1 MNDMPDE
8 IAAMIPPNNVNA
20 ERSVLG
26 AIFVGIADT
35 GSAQLS
41 PEDFYLHDHRMIF
54 EAMRDLHARRQ
65 PVDVVTVAEALESAG
80 HLDDIGG
87 MQALG
92 VFHDCAATIKSF
104 SAHADIVR
112 GHAKARELRAIASR
126 LMSAS
131 GDDWED
137 VAGDVVST
145 LLATSRTTG
154 RWDCDLKSALRA
166 GIDVIEAAHDS
177 DGLVGVDTGFTRLNE
192 LFGGFQ
198 RSDFIVIGARPAMG
212 KTAFL
217 LNLAMN
223 ANVPV
228 AIVSAE
234 MPRDQLALRLISRQG
249 RINATRL
256 RNADLHADDW
266 QKITAASGVLMQ
278 RDAWI
283 LDKPAPSLA
292 EVANFARRMKTQ
304 HGVRALY
311 LDYLQRMRP
320 RDRSIPKHEQI
331 GELAMGL
338 KELAREL
345 DMPVIALAQVNR
357 DVEKRVNR
365 RPSMGDLKHS
375 GEIEQEAD
383 CVMLIYRDEVYNDST
398 PDRGLAEIIIDK
410 NRHGEIGTV
419 KLGWQG
425 EHMNFSN
432 FAPTVY
438 GEEAF

>member
-1 MNDMPDE
+1 MNEMPDDLGV
-8 IAAMIPPNNVNA
+8 MIPPNNVNA
-20 ERSVLG
+20 ERSVIG
-26 AIFVGIADT
+26 AILVGTADP

-41 PEDFYLHDHRMIF
+41 PKDFYLHDHRLIF
-54 EAMRDLHARRQ
+54 EAMRDLHSRRQ
-65 PVDVVTVAEALESAG
+65 PVDVVTVAEAMEAAG

-87 MQALG
+87 MPAFG
-92 VFHDCAATIKSF
+92 VFHDWAATIKSF
-104 SAHADIVR
+104 PSHADIVR

-126 LMSAS
+126 LMSAN

-166 GIDVIEAAHDS
+166 GIDVIESAHDS

-223 ANVPV
+223 ANAPV

-234 MPRDQLALRLISRQG
+234 MPREQLALRLIARQG

-266 QKITAASGVLMQ
+266 HKITAASGVLMQ
-278 RDAWI
+278 REAWI

-304 HGVRALY
+304 HGIRALY

-320 RDRSIPKHEQI
+320 RDRGLPKHEQV
-331 GELAMGL
+331 GEIAMGL

-345 DMPVIALAQVNR
+345 DIPVITLAQVNR
-357 DVEKRVNR
+357 DVEKRTNR

-383 CVMLIYRDEVYNDST
+383 CVMLIYRDEVYHDDT

-419 KLGWQG
+419 KLGWRG
-425 EHMNFSN
+425 EYMQFSN
-432 FAPTVY
+432 FAPSVY
-438 GEEAF
+438 GEDAF